1 MHDVLQT
8 DLFPKARLSLDALSV
23 FSDAAAEDRG
33 AIHTRPEVAEFVLDA
48 VGWVESKSLESLR
61 LLEPSAGEGDFLL
74 PAVERLLSRVSPD
87 DLAIEDCICAVE
99 VNRAALQVCQNR
111 LRALLLGH
119 RWSPGATEA
128 LLDKWLLHED
138 FLSVPLDST
147 FSHVVGNPPYIRLE
161 NLPKNL
167 LKAYRARW
175 RSLFDRADLYVAFI
189 EKSLELLQSGGRLG
203 FICADR
209 WMKNRYGGPLRD
221 IVATGFHLESYV
233 DFTGCPAFFDEV
245 DAYPAVTVIRKGNG
259 DTTRVAFRPAIS
271 KEALVPL
278 AKALTSEKK
287 HPQVTV
293 LSGICRNDEPWSFN
307 ENGGMPIIRKL
318 EATFP
323 TLEAAGCK
331 VGIGVATG
339 ADAIFIGSD
348 SALDVEPKRK
358 LPLVTT
364 KDIRHGRVEWGGLFV
379 LNPFE
384 TDGGLVNPD
393 EYPKFRAYIER
404 HRGLIQKR
412 NVAAK
417 NPNGWFRTIDRIHAP
432 LTNTPKLLIP
442 DIKGSAHV
450 VLEAGH
456 YYPHHNL
463 YFVTSDSWDL
473 HILQMILSSRVAHA
487 FIAAYSPRMRG
498 NFLRFQAQY
507 LRRIRIPRF
516 EEMDKALKK
525 DALAASRS
533 PSQGEKDRVIQKLYG
548 LTTSEWD
555 QLDPAILTA

>member
-23 FSDAAAEDRG
+23 FSDATAEDRG
-33 AIHTRPEVAEFVLDA
+33 AVHTRPEVAEFVLDA
-48 VGWVESKSLESLR
+48 VGWEGSNSLESFR

-74 PAVERLLSRVSPD
+74 PAIERLVSRVSPD
-87 DLAIEDCICAVE
+87 DPAIKDCIRAVE
-99 VNRAALQVCQNR
+99 VNRAALQICR
-111 LRALLLGH
+111 DRIETLLLGH
-119 RWSPGATEA
+119 AWSSGAIKT

-147 FSHVVGNPPYIRLE
+147 FSHIVGNPPYIRLE

-189 EKSLELLQSGGRLG
+189 EKSLELLQHDGRLG

-245 DAYPAVTVIRKGNG
+245 DAYPAVTVIRKGKG
-259 DTTRVAFRPAIS
+259 DATSVAFRPAVS
-271 KEALVPL
+271 KETLVPL
-278 AKALTSEKK
+278 AKALSSHKK
-287 HPQVTV
+287 HPQITI
-293 LSGICRNDEPWSFN
+293 LSGVCRNDQPWAFN

-348 SALDVEPKRK
+348 SALDVEAERK

-364 KDIRHGRVEWGGLFV
+364 KDIRHGRVEWGGLYV

-384 TDGGLVNPD
+384 QDGRLVNPD
-393 EYPKFRAYIER
+393 EYPKFRSYIEH
-404 HRGLIQKR
+404 HRDLIQKR
-412 NVAAK
+412 NVAGR
-417 NPNGWFRTIDRIHAP
+417 NPNGWFRTIDRIHAT
-432 LTNTPKLLIP
+432 LANTPKLLIP

-450 VLEAGH
+450 VLESGH

-463 YFVTSDSWDL
+463 YYVTSGSWDL
-473 HILQMILSSRVAHA
+473 HSLQMILSSRVTHA

-516 EEMDKALKK
+516 EELDKTARTE
-525 DALAASRS
+525 ALAASRS
-533 PSQGEKDRVIQKLYG
+533 PSQIAKDRVVQNLYG
-548 LTTSEWD
+548 LTSSEWD
-555 QLDPAILTA
+555 QLDPSILTA